1 MTYAAN
7 DVVLGRHLDTA
18 EKRIKRE
25 IDKIAAGGASG
36 GILDTVPAP
45 ADGGLWYNVTSGT
58 PVINLRYGDFAYK
71 FTPDSSEF
79 VGSIS
84 QSLAAYLPFTGTV
97 EDEKGNEWT
106 LTGSKAG
113 IRDDGFYPDLSRW
126 LSNQT
131 ISDSIGLQPW
141 AIDFWATATQNSGR
155 NYFFGTSNHFDYPYT
170 GNITVAWSG
179 GKLATGGDTA
189 YSELNLDLAL
199 NTSHHY
205 ALTYDGTTMRLFVDG
220 VLKHTQTIQVQL
232 SGQFTIG
239 STTGG
244 SHPFIGRMSHFRIW
258 RGTARW
264 IEDFTPPQSEDY
276 L

>member
-1 MTYAAN
+1 MMTYAAN

-36 GILDTVPAP
+36 VILDTVPAST
-45 ADGGLWYNVTSGT
+45 DGGLWYNVTSGT
-58 PVINLRYGDFAYK
+58 PVLNLRYGDFAYK

-84 QSLAAYLPFTGTV
+84 ESVAAYLPLTPTT

-106 LTGSKAG
+106 LTGTSDS
-113 IRDDGFYPDLSRW
+113 RDERFYFNKHNW
-126 LSNQT
+126 LTNQT

-141 AIDFWATATQNSGR
+141 AVDFWATATEDYG
-155 NYFFGTSNHFDYPYT
+155 YGHFFGTNNLAASEA
-170 GNITVAWSG
+170 GSIAVAWYHGNPLVGRDQGYPSI
-179 GKLATGGDTA
+179 
-189 YSELNLDLAL
+189 NLGLAL
-199 NTSHHY
+199 NTPHHY
-205 ALTYDGTTMRLFVDG
+205 ALTYDGTTMRFFVDG

-232 SGQFTIG
+232 SGDFSIG
-239 STTGG
+239 SRLGG
-244 SHPFIGRMSHFRIW
+244 SAFCGFISHFRIW

-276 L
+276 V